1 MGILE
6 VNGLSAGYGGGDV
19 VRDIGLR
26 LEKGEFACILGPN
39 GSGKST
45 LIKALQGLLKD
56 VSGEVTIDGT
66 DLFRLTKREVAR
78 KIAFVPQIADLAF
91 EFSVSEL
98 VAMGRYV
105 HQRRLAGLSSSDRRL
120 IRDVLEMVG
129 ISPLQDRKVAHLS
142 GGERQRV
149 LIARALAQDTPLLFL
164 DEPSSHLDLNY
175 GLEIFA
181 LLAKLRQ
188 EQGKTVLS
196 TEHNINLAI
205 PYAHKI
211 IFLKDGR
218 IQAQGSPAE
227 MITRDRIKEV
237 FQADV
242 DIRENRYSRLPEIS
256 LIPKHSAEPQVRG

>member
-6 VNGLSAGYGGGDV
+6 VKSLHAGYGGGDV
-19 VRDIGLR
+19 IQKIDLC

-56 VSGEVTIDGT
+56 VSGRIAIDGT
-66 DLFRLTKREVAR
+66 DLFRLTRREISR
-78 KIAFVPQIADLAF
+78 KIAFVPQIADLTF
-91 EFSVSEL
+91 DFSVFEL

-105 HQRRLAGLSSSDRRL
+105 HQGRLSGLSSADRRL
-120 IRDVLEMVG
+120 LQEVLEMVE
-129 ISPLQDRKVAHLS
+129 IAPLQNKKVAHLS

-149 LIARALAQDTPLLFL
+149 MIARALAQDTPLLFL
-164 DEPSSHLDLNY
+164 DEPSSHLDINY

-181 LLAKLRQ
+181 ILAKLQGER
-188 EQGKTVLS
+188 GKTILS

-205 PYAHKI
+205 PYVGKI
-211 IFLKDGR
+211 IFLKEGR
-218 IQAQGSPAE
+218 VLAQGAPAE
-227 MITRDRIKEV
+227 MITRDKIKNV

-242 DIRENRYSRLPEIS
+242 DIRENRHSQLPEIS
-256 LIPKHSAEPQVRG
+256 LIPKRSPKPQAQK